1 MFGFIGNTS
10 GSPQSSAT
18 QPYNQTNDTDY
29 TSNIH
34 NTVIISGVMFGAG
47 VLGNILALIV
57 LIRSEPEQKRTI
69 FYRLVAGLC
78 ITDFLGITLT
88 SPVVLAVY
96 VNNLQWIG
104 GTAMCNYFGYVMIFA
119 SFATMLIVCSMS
131 IERVFCI
138 IYPLIYNTRSST
150 KHATMILIFCW
161 TIAACFAALPF
172 LGFGQLVLHYPRT
185 WCFVDYFTN
194 DPADKVFNYL
204 FALLAIVV
212 IIVTVCCNLTV
223 MFTLTKR
230 QCHHVSKYGRS
241 KYGSNSKRFNECQ
254 MLVQLV
260 GVTIVFSACYMPLMA
275 RIIINQTG
283 LLPRHFLLDLF
294 VIRIASLNQILDPW
308 VYILLRRELL
318 WKVISGFKTLCR
330 IGQNQPE
337 DINPMKCSLDIE
349 NDTCCMFCYHCLCD
363 PPRVKR
369 PRPDSMYSMYSYD
382 LETLHPSTP
391 TLIRSRSLH
400 QNGRDSHI
408 SMKSVNIS
416 AQHSLKQNFV
426 DSVVDR
432 S

>member
-1 MFGFIGNTS
+1 MCC
-10 GSPQSSAT
+10 
-18 QPYNQTNDTDY
+18 
-29 TSNIH
+29 SN
-34 NTVIISGVMFGAG
+34 
-47 VLGNILALIV
+47 
-57 LIRSEPEQKRTI
+57 
-69 FYRLVAGLC
+69 Y
-78 ITDFLGITLT
+78 
-88 SPVVLAVY
+88 LAVCLY
-96 VNNLQWIG
+96 INIFHKIEFLI
-104 GTAMCNYFGYVMIFA
+104 TICILYF
-119 SFATMLIVCSMS
+119 
-131 IERVFCI
+131 
-138 IYPLIYNTRSST
+138 
-150 KHATMILIFCW
+150 
-161 TIAACFAALPF
+161 
-172 LGFGQLVLHYPRT
+172 Q
-185 WCFVDYFTN
+185 
-194 DPADKVFNYL
+194 
-204 FALLAIVV
+204 
-212 IIVTVCCNLTV
+212 
-223 MFTLTKR
+223 
-230 QCHHVSKYGRS
+230 
-241 KYGSNSKRFNECQ
+241 
-254 MLVQLV
+254 
-260 GVTIVFSACYMPLMA
+260 A

-408 SMKSVNIS
+408 SMKPVNIS